1 MAYKNGEG
9 KFEKRKFNIK
19 TIWVQRKFI
28 RGSVIDLNCVLVH
41 SNALIYMYV
50 TRLVK
55 VRDFQQYIHPAMA

>member
-28 RGSVIDLNCVLVH
+28 RGSVIDLNCDLAH
-41 SNALIYMYV
+41 SNALIYV
-50 TRLVK
+50 TR
-55 VRDFQQYIHPAMA
+55 